1 MNCLHCGK
9 PLGNRTALCYGCVA
23 DGIDVADVVDADE
36 AVRER
41 LERYFVVSSIRC
53 AECGDLHGTVTVD
66 GETYTADDFG
76 IDSVEEWTLEMDS
89 EEAWIRERESAVQHA
104 LVALEDEWPE
114 TVAAVREHVLR

>member
-1 MNCLHCGK
+1 
-9 PLGNRTALCYGCVA
+9 
-23 DGIDVADVVDADE
+23 
-36 AVRER
+36 
-41 LERYFVVSSIRC
+41 
-53 AECGDLHGTVTVD
+53 VTVD

-76 IDSVEEWTLEMDS
+76 IDSVEEWTLEMDR